1 MDGGERVDGFDVKR
15 ANIRHHDVEAEIFER
30 AHPEGSSIYEMVK
43 VSRSIAYIA
52 ENCRAKD
59 LCIDVGCGTGFVTGF
74 ELPHYKMAVAADIS
88 RKMLEV
94 AKRRLR
100 PLEPLNLVVCD
111 AEFLPFKGGVADM
124 VSVSSVLHHLPR
136 PFRSL
141 KEISR
146 ILKEG
151 GFVYVT
157 REPSYQ
163 RFRRFFDF
171 FDGFVVQ
178 KILRIARFL
187 RFMGGNVDLNI
198 RLEGLDY
205 AKVDVHYPTGFH
217 PVQLSQAFAMLGFKV
232 VYAYSYHWIYPDSN
246 RGWLQTLLTKSNFL
260 VEKLPLANRFGR
272 YVSVIAEKR
281 LKADS
286 V

>member
-1 MDGGERVDGFDVKR
+1 MVGVGDFDVKR

-30 AHPEGSSIYEMVK
+30 VHPEGSSIYERAK
-43 VSRSIAYIA
+43 VSKSIAYIVH
-52 ENCRAKD
+52 NCRARD

-74 ELPHYKMAVAADIS
+74 ELPHYGMVVAADIS

-94 AKRRLR
+94 AKKRLGR
-100 PLEPLNLVVCD
+100 WKSLNLVVCD
-111 AEFLPFKGGVADM
+111 AEFLPFKDGVADL

-136 PFRSL
+136 PFSSL
-141 KEISR
+141 KEVSR
-146 ILKEG
+146 ILKRD

-187 RFMGGNVDLNI
+187 RFKRFKGENVDLNT

-205 AKVDVHYPTGFH
+205 AKVDVHYQTGFH
-217 PVQLSQAFAMLGFKV
+217 PAQLSQAFAMLGFKV

-260 VEKLPLANRFGR
+260 VERLPLSNRFGR
-272 YVSVIAEKR
+272 YVSVIAEKT
-281 LKADS
+281 